1 MAYPIWVK
9 IWLGLLFIPAAIGC
23 FPFIVMYFK
32 VNGKPMW
39 ELSVWQKGLGNWLIA
54 VPKGGYS
61 RETWAAIRAMPL
73 LFFLTGCA
81 YVAFYVMV
89 LVGSVWAVPVGMML
103 LSLFLCLFYI
113 FDFGSDAEWHQGGF
127 TVGFFI
133 QEALVTVAVLVPLI
147 YLVRHVMRFLAP

>member
-1 MAYPIWVK
+1 MAYPMWLK
-9 IWLGLLFIPAAIGC
+9 IWLGVFIIPVALGC
-23 FPFIVMYFK
+23 FPYIVMYFK

-39 ELSVWQKGLGNWLIA
+39 ELSVWQKGLGNFLIP

-73 LFFLTGCA
+73 LFFLIGCA
-81 YVAFYVMV
+81 YLAFYV
-89 LVGSVWAVPVGMML
+89 LLLLDTAWALPLGIMILPVF
-103 LSLFLCLFYI
+103 LFSFYL

-147 YLVRHVMRFLAP
+147 HLTRQFMGCLVP